1 MIIIDSI
8 KKSPETLKK
17 LYPKAELIDVT
28 SKSASKWVKLSP
40 FFPHYDIPVPN
51 SPWVTATCVE
61 AIWQGLKV
69 FKYADIDVSLFT
81 NDTMRNIKRTT
92 KRFGMPKGHRYGINS
107 SEILSYIDAR
117 KKIYI
122 PIYFWVLKNKMF
134 PLIEELYHISQTKD
148 IVLLDY
154 DTNNDVEN
162 PSKPL
167 SHASLIKRFI
177 EENFNNKK
185 DPQYKQLSLF
195 EDAETK

>member
-8 KKSPETLKK
+8 KKKMETLKR
-17 LYPKAELIDVT
+17 LYPNAEFFDVT
-28 SKSASKWVKLSP
+28 SNSASKWVKLSP

-51 SPWVTATCVE
+51 SPGITATCVE

-69 FKYADIDVSLFT
+69 FKYSDIDISLFA

-92 KRFGMPKGHRYGINS
+92 KRFGIPIGHKYGINS

-122 PIYFWVLKNKMF
+122 PTYFWVLKNKVF
-134 PLIEELYHISQTKD
+134 PLLEELYQISQTKD

-154 DTNNDVEN
+154 DTNSDVEN
-162 PSKPL
+162 SAKPL

-177 EENFNNKK
+177 EEKFDNKK
-185 DPQYKQLSLF
+185 EPQYKQLSLF
-195 EDAETK
+195 EDGETK

>member
-8 KKSPETLKK
+8 KKSPETLKRIH
-17 LYPKAELIDVT
+17 PNAEFFDVT

-51 SPWVTATCVE
+51 SPGITATCVE
-61 AIWQGLKV
+61 AIWQGLKI
-69 FKYADIDVSLFT
+69 FKYADIDMSLFA

-92 KRFGMPKGHRYGINS
+92 RRFGIPIGHRYGVNS

-122 PIYFWVLKNKMF
+122 PTYFWVLKNKVF

-148 IVLLDY
+148 LVLLDY

-162 PSKPL
+162 SDKPL

-177 EENFNNKK
+177 EENFDKMNQ
-185 DPQYKQLSLF
+185 PQYKQLSLF
-195 EDAETK
+195 EDD

>member
-1 MIIIDSI
+1 MILIDSI
-8 KKSPETLKK
+8 KKSRDTLKK
-17 LYPKAELIDVT
+17 LYPNAEFIDVT
-28 SKSASKWVKLSP
+28 SKSDSNWVKLSP
-40 FFPHYDIPVPN
+40 FFPHCNIPVPN
-51 SPWVTATCVE
+51 SPGVVATCVE

-69 FKYADIDVSLFT
+69 FKFADIDVSLFA

-92 KRFGMPKGHRYGINS
+92 RRFGIPIGHRYGVNS
-107 SEILSYIDAR
+107 SKILSYIDAR

-122 PIYFWVLKNKMF
+122 PTYFWVLKNKVF

-177 EENFNNKK
+177 EENFDKKNK
-185 DPQYKQLSLF
+185 PLYKQLSLF